1 MPAGNSFAPES
12 ASAALSVAHA
22 APPCHT
28 NRYTRFVAPPLAHTV
43 SRQPPP
49 ARASPSHAAGSLARH
64 TTCALTGSIRISAQV
79 VWRSEE
85 HTSELQSQSN
95 LVCRLLLE

>member
-1 MPAGNSFAPES
+1 MPAGNSFATES
-12 ASAALSVAHA
+12 ASATLSVAHA

-49 ARASPSHAAGSLARH
+49 ARASPSHAAGSLVRH
-64 TTCALTGSIRISAQV
+64 TTRALTGSIRIRPFSP
-79 VWRSEE
+79 
-85 HTSELQSQSN
+85 
-95 LVCRLLLE
+95 